1 MIFLIPIYLLIA
13 LWEYYLAKKV
23 EALYSRGINQHY
35 DFELGAFALYP
46 FWRKPNHK
54 LKRISLPHLTYVI
67 LITLLLVSI
76 ALWGPNV
83 LFDFII
89 GFVLIPSSHIVG
101 NLIRD
106 LYYYKYILANPGCLK
121 GKAIV
126 SRFNLL
132 FKLPGM
138 LIPLLFFALLLNNLT
153 LWGGLCGL
161 VFYGAR
167 TGFIVNKAFKTN

>member
-76 ALWGPNV
+76 
-83 LFDFII
+83 IM
-89 GFVLIPSSHIVG
+89 
-101 NLIRD
+101 
-106 LYYYKYILANPGCLK
+106 
-121 GKAIV
+121 
-126 SRFNLL
+126 
-132 FKLPGM
+132 LP
-138 LIPLLFFALLLNNLT
+138 
-153 LWGGLCGL
+153 
-161 VFYGAR
+161 
-167 TGFIVNKAFKTN
+167 